1 MGGGGVGSQML
12 PNDWH
17 YMTVLCCI
25 SMWEFPVLGGNF
37 PRKPTVVI

>member
-1 MGGGGVGSQML
+1 MGGGGGVGSQIL

-17 YMTVLCCI
+17 YMTVLCC
-25 SMWEFPVLGGNF
+25 MWEFPVLGGNF